1 MGHVL
6 YLGNEACM
14 SWGGSLPPPPPQS
27 KHRSLETREER
38 GLSNQCAKEATEVR
52 PHTHP
57 PTPYLRDET
66 VPWREQAWH
75 SERLSLGASAFYVGE
90 GWRRWARGDWYMI
103 LAVDHEEGGKGEGGT
118 SKGLRP

>member
-1 MGHVL
+1 MPPPRHISLLDRWCLSNLGGRGPASRPGHLGHVL

-57 PTPYLRDET
+57 HPLP
-66 VPWREQAWH
+66 P
-75 SERLSLGASAFYVGE
+75 G
-90 GWRRWARGDWYMI
+90 
-103 LAVDHEEGGKGEGGT
+103 
-118 SKGLRP
+118 

>member
-1 MGHVL
+1 MYSIWVMRPVCPGV
-6 YLGNEACM
+6 AVFP
-14 SWGGSLPPPPPQS
+14 LPHPKANTGAWRP
-27 KHRSLETREER
+27 ER
-38 GLSNQCAKEATEVR
+38 RGDSVTSALKRLQKSDR
-52 PHTHP
+52 THP

-75 SERLSLGASAFYVGE
+75 SERLSLGTSAFYVGE